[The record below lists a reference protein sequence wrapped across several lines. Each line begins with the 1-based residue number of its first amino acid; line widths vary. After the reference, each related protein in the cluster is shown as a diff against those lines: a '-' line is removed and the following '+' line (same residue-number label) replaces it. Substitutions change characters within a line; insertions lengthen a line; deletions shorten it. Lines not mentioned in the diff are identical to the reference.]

1 MPKPNKENGC
11 DGENEKTTMLQ
22 GHGINK
28 YYGAKQQRRQV
39 LHDVD
44 IDVRSGGVPCGD
56 RRIRIRQT
64 TLHEYCW
71 GSNTLKRARLRISA
85 SLCKAKSPANCGV
98 AADWCSKAHSARW
111 IRVGGS
117 ADPLPNHCGC
127 ITLIGRRNGLRNACR
142 SLPHGESRPCR
153 I

>member
-1 MPKPNKENGC
+1 MT
-11 DGENEKTTMLQ
+11 GENEKTTMLQ
-22 GHGINK
+22 GRGISK

-56 RRIRIRQT
+56 AADPDPAKPP
-64 TLHEYCW
+64 LHEYCW

-142 SLPHGESRPCR
+142 KPSAW
-153 I
+153 

>member
-1 MPKPNKENGC
+1 MT
-11 DGENEKTTMLQ
+11 DENEKTTMLQ
-22 GHGINK
+22 GRGINK

-44 IDVRSGGVPCGD
+44 IDVRSGECLAVIGGSGSAKPP
-56 RRIRIRQT
+56 
-64 TLHEYCW
+64 LHEYCW
-71 GSNTLKRARLRISA
+71 GSNTLKRVRLRISA

-142 SLPHGESRPCR
+142 KPSAW
-153 I
+153 

>member
-1 MPKPNKENGC
+1 MT
-11 DGENEKTTMLQ
+11 GENEKTTMLQ
-22 GHGINK
+22 GRGISK

-44 IDVRSGGVPCGD
+44 IDVRSGECLAVIGD
-56 RRIRIRQT
+56 PDPAKPP
-64 TLHEYCW
+64 LHEYCW

-98 AADWCSKAHSARW
+98 AADWCSKAHSTRW

-142 SLPHGESRPCR
+142 KPSAW
-153 I
+153 